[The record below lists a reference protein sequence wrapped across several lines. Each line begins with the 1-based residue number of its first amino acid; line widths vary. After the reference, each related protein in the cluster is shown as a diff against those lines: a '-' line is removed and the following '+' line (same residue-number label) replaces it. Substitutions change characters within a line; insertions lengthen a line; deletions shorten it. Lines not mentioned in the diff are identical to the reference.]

1 MRLAFTPT
9 ARRDLQ
15 EIGDYIARDS
25 WQQALRFVIGLERF
39 CAGLVSQPER
49 YPLLPQRSD
58 RQVRRAPHQ
67 DYLIFYA
74 SARRPSQYCV
84 YCIPP
89 AMSAGLWKASER
101 SRTFKS

>member
-25 WQQALRFVIGLERF
+25 RQQALRFVIGLERF

-49 YPLLPQRSD
+49 
-58 RQVRRAPHQ
+58 
-67 DYLIFYA
+67 
-74 SARRPSQYCV
+74 
-84 YCIPP
+84 
-89 AMSAGLWKASER
+89 
-101 SRTFKS
+101 